1 MIIRK
6 GDYFK
11 VRTFFKYDGNS
22 FFKGDLLRIVFH
34 RGDLLRVIKI
44 YDSWS
49 KVLVS
54 NKSWITTK
62 AGHTDT
68 ENQYSFGRGTNWNI
82 PINYIEEGCIPVN
95 PEWE

>member
-22 FFKGDLLRIVFH
+22 FFKGDLLRIVSDFSVEED
-34 RGDLLRVIKI
+34 GFCK
-44 YDSWS
+44 
-49 KVLVS
+49 VS

-62 AGHTDT
+62 VGHTET
-68 ENQYSFGRGTNWNI
+68 ENQYSFGKGTNWNI
-82 PINYIEEGCIPVN
+82 PINHIREDCIPVN
-95 PEWE
+95 FEWE

>member
-11 VRTFFKYDGNS
+11 VRAFFKYDGNS
-22 FFKGDLLRIVFH
+22 FFKGDLLRIVN
-34 RGDLLRVIKI
+34 
-44 YDSWS
+44 SWS
-49 KVLVS
+49 DEEADFCKVS

>member
-11 VRTFFKYDGNS
+11 VRTFFKHDGN
-22 FFKGDLLRIVFH
+22 VFH